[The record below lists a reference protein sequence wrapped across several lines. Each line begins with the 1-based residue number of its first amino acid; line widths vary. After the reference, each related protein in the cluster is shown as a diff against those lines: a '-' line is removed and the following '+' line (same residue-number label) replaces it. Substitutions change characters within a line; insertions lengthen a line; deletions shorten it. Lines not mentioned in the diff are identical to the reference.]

1 MPSELAYLGVLFA
14 LFVVPKVL
22 QRFRLPAAVTS
33 LVLGGAASAAGLFRN
48 DPTIHLLATFGIV
61 ALFLFAGLELDA
73 ADFRGGSRV
82 LAQHLAI
89 QVGSLVFVALV
100 VSPALGL
107 GPRAA
112 WLVALAVLTPS
123 AGFILDSLGSFGLS
137 DQGRFWTKS
146 KAIAAELL
154 ALLTLFV
161 ALQSTSVRR
170 MALATLALTALVFL
184 IPLLFRVFA
193 ARIAPF
199 APRSEFA
206 FLLMLALV
214 CAHATR
220 RLGVYYL
227 VGAFLVGVAA
237 RQFQEKLPAIS
248 SERMLHAVEA
258 FASIFVPF
266 YFFDAGLRLDAA
278 GIGPRAI
285 VLAVVLLLL
294 AIPLRIALVGIHQ
307 RLALGAPDRQALR
320 VGVSLLPTL
329 VFSLVLADILR
340 DRFAISEDLYAGL
353 ILYALVNTLL
363 PGLFLHTPPPDYDA
377 PHLSG
382 PEWDALAA
390 TPRSRPPGEG
400 F

>member
-1 MPSELAYLGVLFA
+1 MRSDLLYLGVLFA

-33 LVLGGAASAAGLFRN
+33 LVLGSAAAAAGLFRD

-61 ALFLFAGLELDA
+61 ALFLFAGLELRA
-73 ADFRGGSRV
+73 ADFRDGTRV
-82 LAQHLAI
+82 LAQHLAS
-89 QVGSLVFVALV
+89 QVASLVLVAFVAFSTLD
-100 VSPALGL
+100 LE
-107 GPRAA
+107 PRAS

-123 AGFILDSLGSFGLS
+123 AGFILDSLDSFGLS
-137 DQGRFWTKS
+137 EEGRFWTKS

-161 ALQSTSVRR
+161 ALQSTSARR
-170 MALATLALTALVFL
+170 MVLATLALTALVFL

-193 ARIAPF
+193 ARVAPF

-237 RQFQEKLPAIS
+237 RQFQERLPAIS
-248 SERMLHAVEA
+248 SEKMLHAVEA

-266 YFFDAGLRLDAA
+266 YFFEAGLRLDAA
-278 GIGPRAI
+278 RIAPRAI
-285 VLAVVLLLL
+285 LL
-294 AIPLRIALVGIHQ
+294 AAILLVTAIPFRLAQVGIHQ
-307 RLALGAPDRQALR
+307 RLALGVSYREGLR
-320 VGVSLLPTL
+320 VGMSLIPTL
-329 VFSLVLADILR
+329 VFSLVLADLLR
-340 DRFAISEDLYAGL
+340 ERFAISEDLYAGL
-353 ILYALVNTLL
+353 VLYALVNTLL
-363 PGLFLHTPPPDYDA
+363 PGLFLRTPPPDYDA
-377 PHLSG
+377 PHLSQ
-382 PEWDALAA
+382 PEWDALAVA
-390 TPRSRPPGEG
+390 HRPRPPSEG
-400 F
+400 L